1 MFRRLSVLFLVVLA
15 GLAGA
20 FAAPLGAA
28 TSGSGSRSTGTPRST
43 GTVSARPPWTPPPPR
58 AYVVFDEG
66 TGAVLAAT
74 NEHQTFLPASTVKL
88 MTALT
93 AIATLPGAT
102 TVPISPR
109 AASVPNMNIGAR
121 PGQVWKLDDLLH
133 ALLIISGN
141 DAAYAIAERAGG
153 SVEGFAALMNAT
165 GKELGLRDSVF
176 SDPAGLDGRE
186 GLAGGSRMS
195 AYDLAVVARNARAL
209 PEIASIVSLTRYDF
223 TGPDGRHHLENH
235 NNSFLTTYTGADGLK
250 TGFTNLAQN
259 SLAASATRNGRTLV
273 AVMLGSYGG
282 EIGTARWAM
291 TLLDAG
297 FRTPPGAPG
306 TGEVLPAPKMFGADA
321 RASLLNSLA
330 RPLGSPGFAGGA
342 TTPPSHAQPA
352 TSVTVGGERMSAPAT
367 THPRNNTTR
376 YLVVALVVLVV
387 AFVARRRAVVRR
399 RQLRSRRRRA
409 GLDVAE

>member
-1 MFRRLSVLFLVVLA
+1 MFRRVCVLSLVVLA
-15 GLAGA
+15 GLTGA
-20 FAAPLGAA
+20 FTAPVGAA
-28 TSGSGSRSTGTPRST
+28 NNGSGSRSTAGTAP
-43 GTVSARPPWTPPPPR
+43 AKAWTPPAPR
-58 AYVVFDEG
+58 AYVVFDEATG
-66 TGAVLAAT
+66 TVLAAT

-93 AIATLPGAT
+93 AVATLPGST

-121 PGQVWKLDDLLH
+121 PGEVWKLDDLLH

-153 SVEGFAALMNAT
+153 TVEGFAALMNAT
-165 GKELGLRDSVF
+165 GKELGLRDSTF

-209 PEIASIVSLTRYDF
+209 PQLASIVRLTRYDF
-223 TGPDGRHHLENH
+223 TGPDGPHHLENH
-235 NNSFLTTYTGADGLK
+235 NNSFLTKYAGADGMK
-250 TGFTNLAQN
+250 TGYTNLAQN
-259 SLAASATRNGRTLV
+259 SLAASATRDGRTLV

-291 TLLDAG
+291 TLLDSA

-306 TGEVLPAPKMFGADA
+306 TGEVLPATKVFSADA
-321 RASLLNSLA
+321 RTGLLNSLA
-330 RPLGSPGFAGGA
+330 RPLGSSGFAGSAPAAVGV
-342 TTPPSHAQPA
+342 TPGHGRPA
-352 TSVTVGGERMSAPAT
+352 TSVTVGGERASTPAT
-367 THPRNNTTR
+367 THSGSNRTR
-376 YLVVALVVLVV
+376 YLLVALVVLLV

-399 RQLRSRRRRA
+399 RRLRKGRRRP
-409 GLDVAE
+409 GFDVAD